1 MRLPEKDTRRCSIRL
16 AGYDY
21 SQAGYYF
28 VTVCVNNREL
38 LLGEIK
44 NDCRGTVCCAPNKY
58 GAIVCEE
65 WKKLSQRFP
74 NIELGEFIIMPN
86 HIHMIIIV
94 GAGSSRPL
102 NVGYG
107 NGAIGRGDRAPTL
120 GQIMAYFKY
129 GTTKRINELRNT
141 GIKKFWQRNYY
152 EHIIRDDND
161 LNRVR
166 EYIVNNPA
174 KWLEDEYY
182 LGNQEGG
189 VTPPLRERN

>member
-1 MRLPEKDTRRCSIRL
+1 MTREGSDERSRRSIRL

-120 GQIMAYFKY
+120 GQIRHILNMEQ
-129 GTTKRINELRNT
+129 RNELMNYETQALRNFGS
-141 GIKKFWQRNYY
+141 GIIMN
-152 EHIIRDDND
+152 ILSVMIT
-161 LNRVR
+161 
-166 EYIVNNPA
+166 I
-174 KWLEDEYY
+174 
-182 LGNQEGG
+182 
-189 VTPPLRERN
+189 